1 MDNHMLQQ
9 IHESEISRD
18 RKHKE
23 EKEIEETISNNNY
36 IIESSETNNII
47 NTECQELKTLKY
59 KTMLLN
65 GNTVSKETRSSD
77 TFEQL
82 QKFLDEEKNK
92 NKQETWSK
100 LSKSIKNK
108 KLTEYVKNYSQINEL
123 DEDSSNVLMLF
134 LKESID
140 RGKLLKNKEVTYDK
154 SKGSIKELPGLLYN
168 KSTKHFTLKNLDQ
181 KHMTTLK
188 NIPSTFKPN

>member
-1 MDNHMLQQ
+1 MDTHMLQP
-9 IHESEISRD
+9 IHESEIIE
-18 RKHKE
+18 KTQQKE
-23 EKEIEETISNNNY
+23 QKETEQNISTINY

-100 LSKSIKNK
+100 LSKSIKYK

-123 DEDSSNVLMLF
+123 DEDSSNGLMSF

-154 SKGSIKELPGLLYN
+154 TKGAIKELPGLLYN
-168 KSTKHFTLKNLDQ
+168 KSTKHFTLKNFDQ